1 MKHLIKKLLR
11 EGLLNEG
18 ASPILYH
25 FTRDKKLINIL
36 STNTFYL
43 TSNIGTTADQIAGD
57 KAYYMSF
64 SRSKSTK
71 QGYGSKFTFS
81 GSARIKIDGQ
91 KLSQNYKVKSID
103 YWQYPKT
110 VDMMKQLI
118 GDEMEDRVISNNDEI
133 PNANKYI
140 ISIDIL
146 IEPNK
151 SIDQKLID
159 LAKDLGVEL
168 YFFNNKK
175 DFAAGLPKR
184 SVEPNVTDGEQETR
198 EENLSDLGDIVG
210 AVAYKNPDKYKE
222 VLNIIGDKWKEPIDK
237 YHDKLKYYLRPN
249 DDYYLSD
256 LSSSLSSAAHNTRAK
271 SNKQL
276 RYAMKE
282 LVLDMKK
289 NNTKT
294 IKDYLKHKI
303 YIGKKTQ
310 EDYNKELNAKI
321 IDVIDEQYSQ
331 ELEYSNNSI
340 SIYDKAN
347 ENEYRG
353 IFNFQPARE
362 FYETKLEEIKKYVSD
377 YVLSNNDMFKY
388 SYVLSEI
395 KDKFDLKDNS
405 QEAKRIS
412 ELLDDV
418 TPMEVLRPLQMVAW
432 RIDDFYYGVVKR
444 MQEEEMEQWKRN

>member
-25 FTRDKKLINIL
+25 FTTVNKLINIL

-43 TSNIGTTADQIAGD
+43 TSNIGTSSDQIAGN
-57 KAYYMSF
+57 KAYYISL
-64 SRSKSTK
+64 SRSKSIV
-71 QGYGSKFTFS
+71 QGYGNKFRFS
-81 GSARIKIDGQ
+81 GAARIKVDGQ
-91 KLSQNYKVKSID
+91 KLSQNYKVKSVD

-110 VDMMKQLI
+110 PEMMKQLS
-118 GDEMEDRVISNNDEI
+118 GDEMEDRVISDNDEI
-133 PNANKYI
+133 PNVNKYI

-146 IEPNK
+146 IEPDKTVN
-151 SIDQKLID
+151 QKLID
-159 LAKDLGVEL
+159 LAKDLGIEL
-168 YFFNNKK
+168 HVFNNEK

-184 SVEPNVTDGEQETR
+184 SVEPNVVDSEQETR
-198 EENLSDLGDIVG
+198 EESIFDLDNIVG
-210 AVAYKNPDKYKE
+210 AVTYKNPEKYKE
-222 VLNIIGDKWKEPIDK
+222 VLNIIGDEWKEKIEK

-249 DDYYLSD
+249 DDYHLSD
-256 LSSSLSSAAHNTRAK
+256 LSSSLGSAIHNTRAK
-271 SNKQL
+271 SNKLL

-282 LVLDMKK
+282 LTLDMRK

-294 IKDYLKHKI
+294 VKDYLKHKI

-310 EDYNKELNAKI
+310 EDYNKELNTKI
-321 IDVIDEQYSQ
+321 IDVIGEQYNI
-331 ELEYSNNSI
+331 ELENSNNSY

-353 IFNFQPARE
+353 ICNFPPARE
-362 FYETKLEEIKKYVSD
+362 FYETKLKEIKKYVSD
-377 YVLSNNDMFKY
+377 YVLTNNDMFKN
-388 SYVLSEI
+388 SYVLGEI

-444 MQEEEMEQWKRN
+444 MQEEEKEQWVRN

>member
-1 MKHLIKKLLR
+1 MKLLIKKLLR

-25 FTRDKKLINIL
+25 FTSVNKLINIL

-43 TSNIGTTADQIAGD
+43 TSNVGTKADQIAGN

-64 SRSKSTK
+64 SRSKSIV

-81 GSARIKIDGQ
+81 GAARIKVDGQ

-110 VDMMKQLI
+110 PEFMTQLS
-118 GDEMEDRVISNNDEI
+118 GDEMEDRVISDNNEI

-146 IEPNK
+146 IEPDKTVN
-151 SIDQKLID
+151 QKLID

-175 DFAAGLPKR
+175 DFATGLPKR
-184 SVEPNVTDGEQETR
+184 SVKPNVEDGEQETR
-198 EENLSDLGDIVG
+198 EERIFDLDTIIG
-210 AVAYKNPDKYKE
+210 AVTYKNPEKYKE
-222 VLNIIGDKWKEPIDK
+222 VLNVIGNQWKEKIDK
-237 YHDKLKYYLRPN
+237 YHSKLNYYLRPN

-256 LSSSLSSAAHNTRAK
+256 LISSLNSAIHNARSN
-271 SNKQL
+271 SNKIL
-276 RYAMKE
+276 RYAIKE
-282 LVLDMKK
+282 LTLDMRK
-289 NNTKT
+289 NNVKT
-294 IKDYLKHKI
+294 IKDYLKHKL

-310 EDYNKELNAKI
+310 EDYNKELNTKI
-321 IDVIDEQYSQ
+321 IDVIDTQYNE
-331 ELEYSNNSI
+331 ELEISNNSY

-353 IFNFQPARE
+353 IFNFPPARE
-362 FYETKLEEIKKYVSD
+362 FYETKLKEIKKYVSD
-377 YVLSNNDMFKY
+377 YVLTNNDMFKY
-388 SYVLSEI
+388 SYVLGEI

-418 TPMEVLRPLQMVAW
+418 TPMEVLRPIQMVAW
-432 RIDDFYYGVVKR
+432 RIDDFYYSVVKK
-444 MQEEEMEQWKRN
+444 MQEEEKEQWMRN